1 MPDSKPHPVDLSRFL
16 NPRGIAV
23 VGVSAEPSR
32 IGGQALK
39 LLTDFGYKGEIY
51 PVNPRYPEVHGL
63 KCYPDLLAV
72 PKPCDVALIAL
83 SAAQAAGA
91 VEQCGKAGIPFALVL
106 AGGYSEVGAE
116 GKDRKSTRLNSSH
129 VEISYAVFC
138 L

>member
-1 MPDSKPHPVDLSRFL
+1 MPDSSPSRTDLSRFL
-16 NPRGIAV
+16 NPRGIAI
-23 VGVSAEPSR
+23 VGVSGEPTR

-39 LLTDFGYKGEIY
+39 LLTDFGYQGKIY

-91 VEQCGKAGIPFALVL
+91 VQPDRPPGSPFPP
-106 AGGYSEVGAE
+106 GA
-116 GKDRKSTRLNSSH
+116 
-129 VEISYAVFC
+129 A
-138 L
+138 